1 MENWTQMEPII
12 REYIYDKLK
21 EEEIDAAQEGFAD
34 KELVDSR
41 EISSL
46 FLIELIAGVEEI
58 LEFPVVT
65 DDVNLM
71 NFTSVNRMIASA
83 HEAFEKRQKT
93 LE

>member
-1 MENWTQMEPII
+1 MESWTQMESII

-21 EEEIDAAQEGFAD
+21 EEIDTTQEGFAD

-58 LEFPVVT
+58 LGVPVVT
-65 DDVNLM
+65 DDVNLID
-71 NFTSVNRMIASA
+71 FTSVNRIISSA
-83 HEAFEKRQKT
+83 HMAFEKTKKT